1 MKDVEPISGLT
12 SETKVP
18 NCKETSDLPNNLMS
32 VLVPSDRE
40 DDVAYTVRRTN
51 STSYCCRYCDKSFP
65 RVSFLT
71 RHEQNSDCVLTDQY
85 DLKILQI
92 HSGVLQFK
100 CDYCQRLFKHK
111 RSRDRHIKLHTGDK
125 RYRCQH
131 CESAFS
137 RSDHLKIHMKTHD
150 IAKPFQCTFCNRG
163 YNTAA
168 ALTSHMQSHKKNESI
183 PPTLLDFHCLYCSKS
198 FGSSQELKNH
208 TESHCENSNDMNYCC
223 VFCSLVCPSFD
234 ALKAHLKQHHRTEN
248 QHKCSSCQ
256 ETFHSTD
263 DFLEHKKSH
272 EDTRRKNLHGKSKVN
287 SLSPKLE
294 CGFCSKSSFSSL
306 EALQLHVQA
315 IHVPPSKDFF
325 HLSRVD
331 VLEHIQLQSLNR
343 RFNCQYCHIK
353 FNDLYKLQ
361 KHSIDVH
368 TTSAFDFVAHENVHC
383 SQCTMGFSSA
393 AQLTEH
399 VKTVHETPVLTSNVS
414 KSKNSSHQNDVN
426 NKSSKTLNHGSINTE
441 GKTCKFTPF
450 SLPLL
455 YAECNTAFPDF
466 ETFQMHQENHQNT
479 ENQMYKCSECRS
491 SFLTEEQLG
500 NHMINHFLAKTT
512 EYGCQCCLKLFSKA
526 DELQKHLLEIHA
538 LSLYRCSLCKELFD
552 SKVSIQTHFSMKHS
566 HENIALKCTSCN
578 AVFCSELDFQFHV
591 KVAHLFQL
599 RQFYCLLCS
608 KSFST
613 EVLLGEHLNTHKK
626 QYPCSLCGENFHVE
640 YLLDK
645 HVQTRHLKD
654 SVPSANVTSDQ
665 PNNSSLCDLSSD
677 NQMTVKQKDDK
688 MVAITL
694 DHEQLNNELTDSSS
708 NFHKTKT

>member
-1 MKDVEPISGLT
+1 MKVVEPISGIT
-12 SETKVP
+12 SETKIA
-18 NCKETSDLPNNLMS
+18 NCIETSDPPQNSMS
-32 VLVPSDRE
+32 SLVPSDRD
-40 DDVAYTVRRTN
+40 DDVAYTVGRTN
-51 STSYCCRYCDKSFP
+51 STSYCCHYCDKTFP
-65 RVSFLT
+65 RVSLLK
-71 RHEQNSDCVLTDQY
+71 RHE
-85 DLKILQI
+85 QI
-92 HSGVLQFK
+92 HSGILQFK

-150 IAKPFQCTFCNRG
+150 NAKPFQCTVCNRG

-168 ALTSHMQSHKKNESI
+168 ALTSHMQSHKKERT
-183 PPTLLDFHCLYCSKS
+183 PPASLAFRCLFCSKS
-198 FGSSQELKNH
+198 FSSSQELKNH
-208 TESHCENSNDMNYCC
+208 TESHREDPNDMNYCC
-223 VFCSLVCPSFD
+223 VFCSLVYPSFD
-234 ALKAHLKQHHRTEN
+234 ALKVHLEQHHRTEN
-248 QHKCSSCQ
+248 QHKCSLCQ

-263 DFLEHKKSH
+263 DLLAHKKSH
-272 EDTRRKNLHGKSKVN
+272 EDRRRKTLHGNSKVN

-315 IHVPPSKDFF
+315 IHVPPSRDFF
-325 HLSRVD
+325 HFSRVD
-331 VLEHIQLQSLNR
+331 VLEHIQLQSLDR
-343 RFNCQYCHIK
+343 RFNCKYCHMK

-361 KHSIDVH
+361 KHSIDAH
-368 TTSAFDFVAHENVHC
+368 TTSAFDLVAQENFYC
-383 SQCTMGFSSA
+383 SQCTMRFSNV

-399 VKTVHETPVLTSNVS
+399 VKTVHETPVLTLNIS
-414 KSKNSSHQNDVN
+414 KSKNNEYQKDTN
-426 NKSSKTLNHGSINTE
+426 SKILNHGSTNAE
-441 GKTCKFTPF
+441 GRTYNLSSF

-455 YAECNTAFPDF
+455 CVQCNTPFPDF
-466 ETFQMHQENHQNT
+466 ETFRTHQENHQSS
-479 ENQMYKCSECRS
+479 EYQMYKCSECHS

-500 NHMINHFLAKTT
+500 NHVINHFLAKTT
-512 EYGCQCCLKLFSKA
+512 EYGCQCCLKLFSKP

-538 LSLYRCSLCKELFD
+538 LPLYRCSLCRELFD
-552 SKVSIQTHFSMKHS
+552 SKVSIQAHFSVQHS

-599 RQFYCLLCS
+599 RQFYCLLCNQ
-608 KSFST
+608 SFST

-626 QYPCSLCGENFHVE
+626 QYPCGFCGENFHVE

-654 SVPSANVTSDQ
+654 SVPLVNVTSDQ
-665 PNNSSLCDLSSD
+665 PISSSLCDLPSD
-677 NQMTVKQKDDK
+677 HPTIVK
-688 MVAITL
+688 
-694 DHEQLNNELTDSSS
+694 
-708 NFHKTKT
+708 